1 MPSAA
6 TPKPSDRQKRNIR
19 LAKKRTTMVLEP
31 YVWQCVDTII
41 DREGMTT
48 DEFCQIVDD
57 ARIRSSLASA
67 TRMIAL
73 TYFRLLTN
81 LHNPPFW
88 DMDDSEVMP
97 SSSHFAAPLSAQLKL
112 PIMPLAIRRFVQ
124 EEERAL

>member
-1 MPSAA
+1 MPS
-6 TPKPSDRQKRNIR
+6 TGISKLSDRQKRNIR
-19 LAKKRTTMVLEP
+19 LARKRTTMVLEP
-31 YVWQCVDTII
+31 YVWQCVDAIVE
-41 DREGMTT
+41 REDITL
-48 DEFCQIVDD
+48 DQFCQTVDA
-57 ARIRSSLASA
+57 ARIHSSLASA

-88 DMDDSEVMP
+88 EINDNQMMP
-97 SSSHFAAPLSAQLKL
+97 SSSHFTAPLSSQLKL